1 MAKKIKR
8 YITVSA
14 ATKKEIRGWYELGVD
29 LKILAHEYG
38 VNLGTLTNLASKNG
52 WEKGINAELIHNQ
65 ALEKV
70 KEKYSATSEEQ
81 IDMWM
86 TLQIAATKEMYR
98 ELLTGGAILSK
109 AREEAISLRIKSL
122 TLLRENQK
130 DMFNLRNETEEIE
143 HRRATVQYERDKLEL
158 ERLYETKEKESKDI
172 DLG

>member
-8 YITVSA
+8 YNTVST

-38 VNLGTLTNLASKNG
+38 VNLGTLTNYASKNS
-52 WEKGINAELIHNQ
+52 WEKGINAELIEAHT
-65 ALEKV
+65 LDKV
-70 KEKYSATSEEQ
+70 KEKYSATKEEQ

-86 TLQIAATKEMYR
+86 SLQIAAMQEMYK
-98 ELLTGGAILSK
+98 ELSAGGAILSK

-122 TLLRENQK
+122 IMLRENHK
-130 DMFNLRNETEEIE
+130 DMFDLRNEVEEIE
-143 HRRATVQYERDKLEL
+143 HKRATVQYEKDKLIL
-158 ERLYETKEKESKDI
+158 DRLYETKEKESKDI